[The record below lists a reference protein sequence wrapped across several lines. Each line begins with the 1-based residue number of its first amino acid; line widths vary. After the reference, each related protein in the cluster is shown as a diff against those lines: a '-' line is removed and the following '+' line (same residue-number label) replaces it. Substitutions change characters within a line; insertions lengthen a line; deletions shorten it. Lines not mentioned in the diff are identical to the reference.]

1 MLLQLANVTK
11 SFKLGDRI
19 MQIVK
24 GVDLTIEKGEFV
36 SIMGPSGSGKST
48 LLYMLGLLD
57 EPTTGKVL
65 SNGKAISQLP
75 DLEMA
80 KFRNTMLGF
89 VFQSYRLLPQYTA
102 YENVLLPAV
111 YAGQGSQKRETAKQ
125 LLEKIGLGKR
135 LNNRPSEMSGG
146 ECQRV
151 AICRALL
158 NEPQILLGDEP
169 TGALDTK
176 TGEEIMEIF
185 LSLNRDGKTIIF
197 VTHDPKIA
205 KKTQRILHFS
215 DGTIIG

>member
-11 SFKLGDRI
+11 SFKLGDRT

-24 GVDLTIEKGEFV
+24 GVDVTIEKGEFV

-57 EPTTGKVL
+57 APTTGKVL
-65 SNGKAISQLP
+65 SNGKVISDLP

-80 KFRNTMLGF
+80 KFRNKMLGF
-89 VFQSYRLLPQYTA
+89 VFQSYRLLPQYSA
-102 YENVLLPAV
+102 YENVLLPSV
-111 YAGQGSQKRETAKQ
+111 YAGLGSQKKELAKQ

-135 LNNRPSEMSGG
+135 LNNRPSELSGG

-158 NEPQILLGDEP
+158 NEPQIILGDEP

-176 TGEEIMEIF
+176 TGEEIMDIF
-185 LSLNRDGKTIIF
+185 LSLNRDGKTVVF

-215 DGTIIG
+215 DGKVIG

>member
-1 MLLQLANVTK
+1 
-11 SFKLGDRI
+11 

-24 GVDLTIEKGEFV
+24 GVDVTIEKGEFV

-57 EPTTGKVL
+57 APTTGKVL
-65 SNGKAISQLP
+65 SNGKVISDLP

-80 KFRNTMLGF
+80 KFRNKMLGF
-89 VFQSYRLLPQYTA
+89 VFQSYRLLPQYSA
-102 YENVLLPAV
+102 YENVLLPSV
-111 YAGQGSQKRETAKQ
+111 YAGLGSQKKELAKQ

-135 LNNRPSEMSGG
+135 LNNRPSELSGG

-158 NEPQILLGDEP
+158 NEPQIILGDEP

-176 TGEEIMEIF
+176 TGEEIMDIF
-185 LSLNRDGKTIIF
+185 LSLNRDGKTVVF

-215 DGTIIG
+215 DGKVIG